1 MRKMKHRRK
10 IHNLPGKIITLVGLA
25 VSGFFYLSLWN
36 SKMVPNRYLM
46 IVGIVLL
53 LIFAA
58 CFALQFC
65 KKKIY
70 IAGIIISVLC
80 SLILGTGGY
89 FLHRVNTALDK
100 VGGASYKTDNMI
112 AVVRVDDPAESLDD
126 IRSYK
131 IATQNAVDQK
141 NTDLMLG
148 RMREVMNGNF
158 NVTGYESVEVL
169 AQALLDKETDVA
181 VYNDAFTSIIED
193 SIEDYSD
200 KIKIIYQYE
209 INTDLDES
217 KKDKGP
223 IQDRVFHIYI
233 SGIDVYGPI
242 STNSRSDVNII
253 MSVNPESKQ
262 ILLTTTPRDYYVEIP
277 EISGE
282 SKDKLTHAGIYGVD
296 RSMATLD
303 SIYGIN
309 IDYYARVN
317 FTSLIKMVDVLGGID
332 VNSQH
337 TFSAGGYDFTEG
349 SNHLTGEQALAFAR
363 ERYSF
368 EDGDNQR
375 GKNQE
380 AVIVGMLQK
389 AMSPAIL
396 KDAPALIDSV
406 SDSVETNM
414 SRKEM
419 AALINMQLDEG
430 GSWNIVSANAVGTGD
445 SQSCYSSGS
454 QLLYVMQPDWA
465 SVNVI
470 KQKLKDLDQGNILK

>member
-1 MRKMKHRRK
+1 MKEMKHK
-10 IHNLPGKIITLVGLA
+10 DIHNLPGKIITLVGLA
-25 VSGFFYLSLWN
+25 ISIFFYVALWN
-36 SKMVPNRYLM
+36 SNMVPMRYLTIVGM
-46 IVGIVLL
+46 VLFVIEACCIAIQFCKSKIYIVGIV
-53 LIFAA
+53 
-58 CFALQFC
+58 
-65 KKKIY
+65 
-70 IAGIIISVLC
+70 ISILF

-89 FLHRVNTALDK
+89 VLHRVNTALDR

-112 AVVRVDDPAESLDD
+112 AVVRIDDPAESLDD
-126 IRSYK
+126 IKGYK
-131 IATQNAVDQK
+131 IATQNATDQK
-141 NTDLMLG
+141 NTDHMLG
-148 RMREVMNGNF
+148 QMRKVMDANF
-158 NVTGYESVEVL
+158 EVTGYESIEVL

-181 VYNDAFTSIIED
+181 VYNEAFTGIIED
-193 SIEDYSD
+193 SIKDYRD
-200 KIKIIYQYE
+200 KVKIIYQYGIDTE
-209 INTDLDES
+209 LKEA
-217 KKDKGP
+217 KKDGP

-242 STNSRSDVNII
+242 TTNSRSDVNII

-277 EISGE
+277 EISGG

-303 SIYGIN
+303 SIYDID

-317 FTSLIKMVDVLGGID
+317 FTSLIQMVDVLGGID
-332 VNSQH
+332 VNSQYA
-337 TFSAGGYDFTEG
+337 FSAGGYDFTEG
-349 SNHLTGEQALAFAR
+349 INHLNGEQALAFAR
-363 ERYSF
+363 ERHSF

-470 KQKLKDLDQGNILK
+470 KQKLKDLKQGNIIK